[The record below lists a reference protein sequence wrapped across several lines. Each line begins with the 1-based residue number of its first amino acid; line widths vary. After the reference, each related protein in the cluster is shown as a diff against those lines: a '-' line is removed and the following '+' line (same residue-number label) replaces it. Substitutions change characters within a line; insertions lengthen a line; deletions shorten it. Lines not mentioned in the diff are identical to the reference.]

1 MMLLALD
8 TATKTMGIALHDGSQ
23 VLAESIWSGG
33 GHHTIEL
40 APEIALM
47 LRRIGG
53 STATLSSIAVAQGP
67 GSYTGLRIGMALA
80 KGLALTHN
88 LPLVGIPTLDILVK
102 GQSKRPEPLLAVIQ
116 AGRHRIAGVWYT
128 WGPKGWQ
135 SQGEAESLTWIEVR
149 ERLEERTYICGELDP
164 TGREVLAEQPNA
176 ILAQPA
182 QCVRRPSFLAELAW
196 ERLRAG
202 MTTDPTTL
210 MLIYLKSQ
218 TEHGQ

>member
-23 VLAESIWSGG
+23 ILAESIWSGV

-40 APEIALM
+40 APEVALM
-47 LRRIGG
+47 LRRIGCT
-53 STATLSSIAVAQGP
+53 TATLSSIAIAQGP

-102 GQSKRPEPLLAVIQ
+102 GQPRRPEPLLAVLQ
-116 AGRHRIAGVWYT
+116 AGRNRIAGMWYK

-135 SQGEAESLTWIEVR
+135 SSGKAENLTWVDVR
-149 ERLEERTYICGELDP
+149 ERLEERTYICGDLDP
-164 TGREVLAEQPNA
+164 EGREILAEQPHA
-176 ILAQPA
+176 VLAQPA
-182 QCVRRPSFLAELAW
+182 ECVRRPSILAELAW
-196 ERLRAG
+196 ERIRAG
-202 MTTDPTTL
+202 MTFDPTTL

-218 TEHGQ
+218 AEHA